1 MIALTLKYPHKLT
14 TTKIVWFVVL
24 WINAFPVNNGIY
36 ANLPLHDIV
45 ARNNLDCNK
54 HYQPTFRVY
63 CEVKKKPYLYNT
75 IITYAYEAIDLVPT
89 GKINGA

>member
-1 MIALTLKYPHKLT
+1 MSALTLRYPHKLT
-14 TTKIVWFVVL
+14 ITNIVYFVVL
-24 WINAFPVNNGIY
+24 WVNAFPVNNGIY
-36 ANLPLHDIV
+36 SNLPPRDIV

-63 CEVKKKPYLYNT
+63 CEVNGKPYLSNT